1 MRKSVEGQNPK
12 LKITGNNEAK
22 QRLAKQKSFFRLKC

>member
-1 MRKSVEGQNPK
+1 MRVKMRKSVEGQNPK

-22 QRLAKQKSFFRLKC
+22 QRLVK